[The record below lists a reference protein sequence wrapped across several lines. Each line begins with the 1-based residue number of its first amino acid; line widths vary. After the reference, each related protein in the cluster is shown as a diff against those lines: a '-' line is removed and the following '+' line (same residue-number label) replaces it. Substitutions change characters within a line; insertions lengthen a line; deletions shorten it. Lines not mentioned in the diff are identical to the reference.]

1 MSSGLAVYQ
10 LTELV
15 SVWSEDRRWVWI
27 GSSAAALS
35 AIPTLALLSGLLG
48 LGRGMRWVNRV
59 ATPYFGFAALLGLS
73 PIATPSLEWLYD
85 DGVWGLAMLAGLVPS
100 FAPILVESFR
110 RVLRSR
116 GGERARA
123 QLVASA
129 FVLGIGSVVTDL
141 LAMGG
146 LAIPRLSSV
155 GLVLAAAVVAALT
168 LEARLAAG
176 VRPVAILNAVLISL
190 VAVGAQVILV
200 TWAGDRSVLVAFG
213 SVVVALVFVVG
224 LAPLYASFAEQRA
237 RTEELLTLGR
247 FARQF
252 AHDVR
257 NPLAAIKGAG
267 QFLEAELAEGRPLD
281 PHADMLRTIIEQVDR
296 VERTL
301 ADHQRY
307 ARIEPELSELEVSE
321 WVARALEG
329 VGSLSTQVQVVQ
341 TLDPRGAKII
351 GDPELLRYALENL
364 LRNAYEAMPDG
375 GELRVRSEL
384 AAAGTPTLRLSVE
397 DTGPG
402 IDPSLVERL
411 LAGHYSTK
419 PGGSG
424 LGLAFVRRVAE
435 AHGGTLGVESEL
447 GRGAKLV
454 LGLPIDG
461 PTAGPSSRRRR

>member
-15 SVWSEDRRWVWI
+15 SEWVDDRRWVWV
-27 GSSAAALS
+27 GSSAAALT

-48 LGRGMRWVNRV
+48 LGRRLRWLHRL
-59 ATPYFGFAALLGLS
+59 AGPYFASAAAVGLA
-73 PIATPSLEWLYD
+73 PLVAPPLAWLYD
-85 DGVWGLAMLAGLVPS
+85 DGLWGLAMLAGLVVC
-100 FAPILVESFR
+100 FTPIVVASMR

-116 GGERARA
+116 GAERARA

-129 FVLGIGSVVTDL
+129 FVLGIGSVITDL

-146 LAIPRLSSV
+146 LEIPRLSSV

-168 LEARLAAG
+168 LEARLVTG
-176 VRPVAILNAVLISL
+176 VRPVALLNAVLVAL
-190 VAVGAQVILV
+190 FAVGLQVIVV

-224 LAPLYASFAEQRA
+224 LAPLYASHAEQRA

-267 QFLEAELAEGRPLD
+267 QFLEAELAEGRPLEA
-281 PHADMLRTIIEQVDR
+281 HADMLRTIVEQVDR

-301 ADHQRY
+301 SDHQRY
-307 ARIEPELSELEVSE
+307 ARIQPELVPLELAPLVD
-321 WVARALEG
+321 RALDA
-329 VGSLSTQVQVVQ
+329 VGAAAPRIELARDF
-341 TLDPRGAKII
+341 DPRCSRIEA
-351 GDPELLRYALENL
+351 DADLLAYALENV

-375 GELRVRSEL
+375 GRVTVRSAL
-384 AAAGTPTLRLSVE
+384 TAGKAPRMELSVE
-397 DTGPG
+397 DDGPG
-402 IDPSLVERL
+402 IDPSLVDRMLE
-411 LAGHYSTK
+411 GHYSTK

-424 LGLAFVRRVAE
+424 LGLAFVRRVVE
-435 AHGGTLGVESEL
+435 AHGGALRVESEL
-447 GRGAKLV
+447 GRGARVV
-454 LGLPIDG
+454 LSLPARANLS
-461 PTAGPSSRRRR
+461 AG